1 MARKRSQISIY
12 SKYSNMKEKK
22 EQTQHRR
29 PYVSPWSEVLATE
42 NVNPLLAGSPAVK
55 PSVSI
60 EDPTEDDDNTNL
72 LGAKHFNMWEDWDR

>member
-1 MARKRSQISIY
+1 
-12 SKYSNMKEKK
+12 MKEKK

-29 PYVSPWSEVLATE
+29 PYVSPQSEVLAVE

-60 EDPTEDDDNTNL
+60 ETPTEDNDDNEIS
-72 LGAKHFNMWEDWDR
+72 GAKSFNLWED